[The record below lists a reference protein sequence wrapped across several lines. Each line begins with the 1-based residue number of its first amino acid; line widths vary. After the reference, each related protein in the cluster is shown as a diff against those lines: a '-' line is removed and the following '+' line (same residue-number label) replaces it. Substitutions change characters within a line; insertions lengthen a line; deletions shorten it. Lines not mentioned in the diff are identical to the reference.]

1 MSKLGTTSSKK
12 GFTLLEIL
20 LVIAA
25 IGILAAIVIVAIN
38 PNRQL
43 AQARNAQRQ
52 SDAQAILNAAYQA
65 IIDGAA
71 AGNTTFRDALPTT
84 AGEIYK
90 DATALAETGTTGC
103 TGTPINMSAATA
115 SADVTPTYLS
125 AIPLDPSEGGT
136 SLCAGYTIVYSTTT
150 QRITVAAPNA
160 ELGATIS
167 YTR

>member
-1 MSKLGTTSSKK
+1 MPNLGQTKSKN

-65 IIDGAA
+65 IIDEAA
-71 AGNTTFRDALPTT
+71 AGTTTFRDALPTT
-84 AGEIYK
+84 AAEIYQ
-90 DATALAETGTTGC
+90 DGTATGTTDC
-103 TGTPINMSAATA
+103 TGTPVDMS
-115 SADVTPTYLS
+115 SAGSLDVTTTYLS
-125 AIPLDPSEGGT
+125 AVPQDPSEPST
-136 SLCAGYTIVYSTTT
+136 SVCSGYTIVYNSTS

-160 ELGATIS
+160 ELSATIS